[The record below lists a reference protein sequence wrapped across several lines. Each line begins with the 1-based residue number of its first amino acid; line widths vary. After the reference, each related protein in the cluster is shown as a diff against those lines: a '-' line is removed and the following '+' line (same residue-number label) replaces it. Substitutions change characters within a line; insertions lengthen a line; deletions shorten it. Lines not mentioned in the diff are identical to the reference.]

1 MVNTMET
8 KNIIADDVRKSF
20 YDTKFTTDDG
30 GLQSFYADDNK
41 IDVSDVLEANA
52 MSAAEDPE
60 NSVDDAANRI
70 YDELKIE
77 NKTPKEIAEELVK
90 AFHLA
95 AGSETPLLKAVEYI
109 AEHYDDRDEF
119 IYPKDVP
126 EALLRA
132 GVESAE

>member
-60 NSVDDAANRI
+60 NSANDAANRI

-77 NKTPKEIAEELVK
+77 NKTSREITEELVK
-90 AFHLA
+90 TFHLA
-95 AGSETPLLKAVEYI
+95 AGSETPILKAVEYV
-109 AEHYDDRDEF
+109 AKHYDDRDEF
-119 IYPKDVP
+119 IYPNDIP
-126 EALLRA
+126 DALLRA

>member
-1 MVNTMET
+1 MKTTNFEH
-8 KNIIADDVRKSF
+8 DDVRESF
-20 YDTKFTTDDG
+20 YNTKFTTDDG

-60 NSVDDAANRI
+60 NSADDAANHI

-119 IYPKDVP
+119 IYPNDIP
-126 EALLRA
+126 DALLRA